1 MEEDCNEGIAMSR
14 ELRTIG
20 LHEWEPTLVARD
32 ALSAEGVRTL
42 VQDFAGAIR
51 VARDVLDDSFW
62 CVTPLGYVGSIPVER
77 DVLLMI
83 YPKTPVRNLFRMIE
97 RAYMLDFRLFQDL
110 QYSKS
115 LQDFFDALA
124 ARLAENILLRSKRG
138 LYRVYHRQEKVLES
152 LRGRIN
158 MPQFARQDWKPE
170 LPCRYEE
177 QTFDG
182 EDNQILLWT
191 LHVIL
196 RSRCCSPRVLPRLR
210 KAWHGLVRQVSLVPC
225 SSRLCVG
232 RTYNR
237 LNRDYEPIHALCRF
251 FLDNIGPVHES
262 GERPVPGFLINMA
275 TLFERFVAEWIR
287 SAPEL
292 AAHGLRLAYQD
303 RVVLHDSS
311 RLTFIFDILL
321 KDTGTGE
328 TRYVI
333 DTKYKVPEKPA
344 NEDVFQ
350 VISYAAQ
357 QECTEAILIYPEEL
371 QKAVSVK
378 VGKVR
383 VRSLVF
389 PLDATTQEEFNESG
403 RALLERILDGRK

>member
-1 MEEDCNEGIAMSR
+1 MKRG
-14 ELRTIG
+14 LRTID
-20 LHEWEPTLVARD
+20 LHEWEPCLVARD
-32 ALSAEGVRTL
+32 MLSADAVRTL
-42 VQDFAGAIR
+42 VRDFSGAIR
-51 VARDVLDDSFW
+51 VERDVLDDSFW
-62 CVTPLGYVGSIPVER
+62 CVTPLGYVGSIPIEG

-83 YPKTPVRNLFRMIE
+83 HPKTPVRNLFRMIE
-97 RAYMLDFRLFQDL
+97 QAYMLDFRLFQTL

-124 ARLAENILLRSKRG
+124 TRLAESILLRSKRG
-138 LYRVYHRQEKVLES
+138 LYRVYRRRQEVLDGV
-152 LRGRIN
+152 RGRIN
-158 MPQFARQDWKPE
+158 MPRLSRQDWKPE

-177 QTFDG
+177 QTSDG

-191 LHVIL
+191 LHVML
-196 RSRCCSPRVLPRLR
+196 RSRCCSARVLPKLR
-210 KAWHGLVRQVSLVPC
+210 KAWHGLVHQVSLVPC
-225 SSRLCVG
+225 SSSTCAG

-237 LNRDYEPIHALCRF
+237 LNGDYQPMHALCRF
-251 FLDNIGPVHES
+251 FLDNIGPAHES
-262 GERPVPGFLINMA
+262 GERAVPGFLINMA
-275 TLFERFVAEWIR
+275 ALFERFVAEWMR

-292 AAHGLRLAYQD
+292 AEHGMRLAYQD

-357 QECTEAILIYPEEL
+357 QECAEAILIYPEEL
-371 QKAVSVK
+371 QRPVSATA
-378 VGKVR
+378 GNVR
-383 VRSLVF
+383 VRSLAF
-389 PLDATTQEEFNESG
+389 PLDAITREEFDGNG
-403 RALLERILDGRK
+403 RLLLARIFEKKVRS